1 MLAYPTE
8 LLRQI
13 YAMPLFPQSFLPFNL
28 LLTLNAIR
36 LNLEFTKAQR
46 GADRPYLHVFPTADV
61 FSYFLESSER
71 HHSSLYEWTCGR
83 SAVTAD
89 PGIYR
94 L

>member
-1 MLAYPTE
+1 MFFGGQGGNPVLSPMLAYPTE

-46 GADRPYLHVFPTADV
+46 GADKPYLHVFP
-61 FSYFLESSER
+61 
-71 HHSSLYEWTCGR
+71 HSRRVC
-83 SAVTAD
+83 
-89 PGIYR
+89 
-94 L
+94 